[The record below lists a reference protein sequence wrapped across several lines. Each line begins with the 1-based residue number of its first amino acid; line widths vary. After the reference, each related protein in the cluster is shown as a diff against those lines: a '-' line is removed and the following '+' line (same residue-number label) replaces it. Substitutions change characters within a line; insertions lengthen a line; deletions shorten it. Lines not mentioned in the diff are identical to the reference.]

1 MGAFKSA
8 VITNK
13 GQALM
18 AKVLAG
24 STVFD
29 FTKICTSA
37 TQYSESTDLASLTN
51 IGTIKQTSL
60 VASVLKVSDTSV
72 KVSTQF
78 VNTSLSTGYYVRVLG
93 LYAIDPTDGEI
104 LYAVAVAD
112 ESVATADYMPP
123 YNNIGSSSLLV
134 DMVTTVGNAS
144 SVTVEVDPSA
154 VATVTQINYLQDQIE
169 DVKGYIGYTSSDI
182 YGVEVDYVTKTFK
195 RLAGAENL
203 TAGAN
208 FDSIA
213 PWGRYRCIVTDT
225 GIELAKYGEA
235 GYTET
240 GATTVE
246 ITKNSVVYPAG
257 TKVQV
262 MVRQPKFYQ
271 KIVPLSMSKSTS
283 GRGLQVNKARYYV
296 SPVAKAGFKV
306 NPIFIA
312 DNGIEQDYI
321 YLSAFEGSLYDTSAS
336 AYITDDA
343 QIADFTATTGD
354 LLCSRANV
362 KPISGLTQNLT
373 RANTRTLA
381 TNRGAGWRLHSIFA
395 LAVTQILFLVEYA
408 SMDMQAKIG
417 IGVSNKTDDGASNM
431 AENTGGTS
439 SLGNASGAVV
449 NANGFNTVSY
459 RGEENL
465 YGNIWTWLDG
475 INIEA
480 KSIHNAYLNSTG
492 ANIADDTKTNYNE
505 AGFPLSKANG
515 YISKFGY
522 SEEFDYLFLP
532 TENTGASNLPV
543 GDYFYQNYTYN
554 GFMVARLG
562 GSWTNGSPCG
572 AWCLSVDVASSFRAR
587 SIGGRLLYVPQGDR
601 MEN

>member
-8 VITNK
+8 VITSK
-13 GQALM
+13 GQALQ
-18 AKVLAG
+18 AKVMAG
-24 STVFD
+24 STTMN

-37 TQYSESTDLASLTN
+37 TQYAGGTDLASLTN
-51 IGTIKQTSL
+51 IGTVKQTSL
-60 VASVLKVSDTSV
+60 VASVLRVNNSSV

-78 VNTSLSTGYYVRVLG
+78 TNTGLAEGYYVRVLG

-112 ESVATADYMPP
+112 EGVATADYMPP
-123 YNNIGSSSLLV
+123 FNNIGSSSLLV

-144 SVTVEVDPSA
+144 NVTVEVDPSA
-154 VATVTQINYLQDQIE
+154 TATITQINYLQGQID
-169 DVKGYIGYTSSDI
+169 DVKGYMGYTDADI
-182 YGVEVDYVTKTFK
+182 YGVEVDYINKTFK

-225 GIELAKYGEA
+225 GIELAKFGET

-246 ITKNSVVYPAG
+246 ITKGTEVFPVG

-262 MVRQPKFYQ
+262 MVRQPKFWH
-271 KIVPLSMSKSTS
+271 KIVPISMSKSTS
-283 GRGLQVNKARYYV
+283 GRGFQLNKARYYV

-306 NPIFIA
+306 NPIFVA

-321 YLSAFEGSLYDTSAS
+321 YLSAFEGCVFDKSEETYCKDDSLVS
-336 AYITDDA
+336 
-343 QIADFTATTGD
+343 DFTVGTGD
-354 LLCSRANV
+354 RLSSIAGA
-362 KPISGLTQNLT
+362 KPASGLTQNLT
-373 RANTRTLA
+373 RGNTRILA
-381 TNRGAGWRLHSIFA
+381 NNRGAGWRLHSIFA

-417 IGVSNKTDDGASNM
+417 SGVLKTDDGATNM
-431 AENTGGTS
+431 TENTGGTS
-439 SLGNASGAVV
+439 SLGNASGSVV

-465 YGNIWTWLDG
+465 YANIWTWLDG

-480 KSIHNAYLNSTG
+480 KSIHNAYLNPTG
-492 ANIADDTKTNYNE
+492 ANVADDTKANYNE
-505 AGFPLSKANG
+505 LGFPLAMVNG

-522 SEEFDYLFLP
+522 SDEFDYLFLP
-532 TENTGASNLPV
+532 TETLGASNLPV
-543 GDYFYQNYTYN
+543 GDYFYQNNTAN
-554 GFMVARLG
+554 SFMVALLG
-562 GSWTNGSPCG
+562 GGWDSGSDCG
-572 AWCLSVDVASSFRAR
+572 AWYLGVYITSSYRNRA
-587 SIGGRLLYVPQGDR
+587 IGGRLLYVPQGEK
-601 MEN
+601 MVN